1 MLILNMKRFTILFL
15 LILLA
20 RTISF
25 SQNISNGILQDSLVI
40 ITQTQLKQTNL
51 IFAEHSKLLKE
62 NKLLIQQVDN
72 YILENNILLKNDS
85 IRVLQIKNYQDINK
99 DYYNEI
105 NRLNFQLKKKK
116 TAMLGLEIGGITIT
130 VGLVLWLLLK

>member
-1 MLILNMKRFTILFL
+1 M
-15 LILLA
+15 
-20 RTISF
+20 
-25 SQNISNGILQDSLVI
+25 
-40 ITQTQLKQTNL
+40 KQTNL

>member
-1 MLILNMKRFTILFL
+1 M
-15 LILLA
+15 
-20 RTISF
+20 
-25 SQNISNGILQDSLVI
+25 
-40 ITQTQLKQTNL
+40 KQTNL

-85 IRVLQIKNYQDINK
+85 IRILQIKNYQDINK